1 MSLIKEQSFPHG
13 RWLPLL
19 SPSFAEPFSLLPL
32 KQNRDPCSY
41 TFPGF
46 GNVQTVPDALGKNGQ
61 IGVSFAYGTVDN
73 TGLSNTWDWNP
84 GYKPEGQCPDTQI
97 GPFVFGKSCTDKVAI
112 NAGQL

>member
-61 IGVSFAYGTVDN
+61 IGVSYAYGTVDN
-73 TGLSNTWDWNP
+73 TGFSDTWSWVQAPD
-84 GYKPEGQCPDTQI
+84 GKCPDTAL
-97 GPFVFGKSCTDKVAI
+97 GAVVFGKSCTDKVAI